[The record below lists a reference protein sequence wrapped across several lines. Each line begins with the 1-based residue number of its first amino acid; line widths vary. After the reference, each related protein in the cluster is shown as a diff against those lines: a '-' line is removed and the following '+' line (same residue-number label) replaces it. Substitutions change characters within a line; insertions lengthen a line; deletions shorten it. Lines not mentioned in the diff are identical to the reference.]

1 VRAPADERLRRVLAL
16 VRDRGGRVTT
26 SRRAIID
33 ALLSAPDHHVTAQA
47 LAERVQAS
55 HPDIHASTVYRT
67 LDTLT
72 ELGVVEHTHLG
83 HGATV
88 YHLTDE
94 RHQHLVCERC
104 GAVVEVPLRAF
115 DPLVTELR
123 ATYGFTVHPEHVA
136 LVGRCRAC
144 AATAGPPG
152 SDRERGPHD
161 EQQPAAGHEHGGAD
175 R

>member
-1 VRAPADERLRRVLAL
+1 LSPRPDDRLRRVLAL
-16 VRDRGGRVTT
+16 VREKGGRVTT
-26 SRRAIID
+26 TRRAIIA
-33 ALLSAPDHHVTAQA
+33 ALLDAPDHHVTAQT
-47 LAERVQAS
+47 LAERVQAA

-94 RHQHLVCERC
+94 RHQHLVCEEC
-104 GAVVEVPLRAF
+104 GAVVEVPLAAF
-115 DPLVTELR
+115 DPLVTDLR
-123 ATYGFTVHPEHVA
+123 ATYGFEVHPEHVA

-144 AATAGPPG
+144 SSSA
-152 SDRERGPHD
+152 SDGEGGAHHE
-161 EQQPAAGHEHGGAD
+161 EQSAAGHEHGGAD

>member
-1 VRAPADERLRRVLAL
+1 MRRAGDDRLRRVLAL

-94 RHQHLVCERC
+94 RHQHLVCELC
-104 GAVVEVPLRAF
+104 GAVVEVPLSVF
-115 DPLVTELR
+115 DPLVTQLR
-123 ATYGFTVHPEHVA
+123 RDYGFTVHAEHVA
-136 LVGRCRAC
+136 LVGRCREC
-144 AATAGPPG
+144 T
-152 SDRERGPHD
+152 SDRERGAQD